1 MPVSSLLTF
10 LSADPA
16 LRLMQGLLLA
26 LAVLVVYLVFFTLRD
41 VLLRSRNFA
50 FQLFSILL
58 VAFVPVV
65 GFLLYMLIRPVQT
78 LAERRRDRWLRDLH
92 AVLPATE
99 VVVVKE
105 EKKDKDTSKKDKD
118 SKPHKV
124 TTRAA

>member
-1 MPVSSLLTF
+1 MPVSTLLTF

-78 LAERRRDRWLRDLH
+78 LAERRRDRLLRELH
-92 AVLPATE
+92 AVLPVPE
-99 VVVVKE
+99 KE
-105 EKKDKDTSKKDKD
+105 EKKEKEAPKKESKDK
-118 SKPHKV
+118 SHKV
-124 TTRAA
+124 SPRTA

>member
-1 MPVSSLLTF
+1 MPVSTILTF

-78 LAERRRDRWLRDLH
+78 LAERRRDRMLRELH
-92 AVLPATE
+92 AAMP
-99 VVVVKE
+99 VVVKE
-105 EKKDKDTSKKDKD
+105 EKKDAPKKDAKESKD
-118 SKPHKV
+118 NKPHKV
-124 TTRAA
+124 TPRAA